1 MFYFNKVVFFIIF
14 DCKEPKAK
22 DCLMKLENHR
32 VTFPSCHHC
41 LMSTHSNHTASVAAL
56 ALSKEQEA
64 SQQGLLENA
73 REENNELYEKAAG
86 ADTTRLSRSIAKIQ
100 MLGRCWRR
108 HMLRQSI
115 MVAEL

>member
-1 MFYFNKVVFFIIF
+1 M
-14 DCKEPKAK
+14 C
-22 DCLMKLENHR
+22 
-32 VTFPSCHHC
+32 
-41 LMSTHSNHTASVAAL
+41 THSNHTASVAAL

-64 SQQGLLENA
+64 SQQGLLEKA
-73 REENNELYEKAAG
+73 REEHDELYEKAAG